1 MAQIQFPRAVSGMQT
16 SELNFH
22 AGRTPIDSYS
32 QDIALQSLISG
43 EQKGDSNFHSGKP
56 MARAGNFHS
65 GDLGDKSNLFAGT
78 SGNESN
84 FHAGKVKSRVGNFH
98 AGDFDE
104 NVESNFHV
112 GRTNFHAGSFHGENF
127 HAGANC
133 FYTGDLWSESNFHAG
148 NSKGGSNFHAGQYNF
163 HAGGATTDSNFHA
176 GNFYIP
182 KSLNTRD
189 LSLDLNFHVGNLRD
203 MLNFHA
209 GNFHAGGSKD
219 VDCNFH
225 RGQNFHTGNYH
236 AGTNF
241 HAGNF
246 HAGGSKDVDCNF
258 HRGQNFHT
266 GNYHAGTNFHAG
278 NFHAGGSKDVDCNF
292 HRGQNFHTG
301 NYHAGTNF
309 HTGNPFEIN
318 NTVDSAPLN
327 KASSK
332 SITATVSFYAATAD
346 GNPAYN
352 YVEKPATSSTYSN
365 VLTSSHQIPIED
377 IRGRH
382 QDFNLDQHAVLAL
395 TGLREHGRD
404 LFDSDEQV
412 VQTFYPDV
420 VDTLLTQV
428 PGAQHVVIFDHT
440 IRRQNGNRGPVL
452 RAHIDQTPASALA
465 RVRRHLSCS
474 GAEQL
479 LSGRVR
485 LVNYWRPINGSV
497 ETYPLAFADSQ
508 TVRDEDL
515 VSVEHRYPEWTGAT
529 FGVKYREDQKWF
541 YWGGMAA
548 DEGLLLQ
555 CFDSELGA
563 RLAHSAV
570 LDPDLVSDKVRESI
584 EVRALIFG

>member
-1 MAQIQFPRAVSGMQT
+1 MAQIQFPRAVSSAQT
-16 SELNFH
+16 PELKFH
-22 AGRTPIDSYS
+22 AGRLLIDSCS
-32 QDIALQSLISG
+32 EDIALQSLISG
-43 EQKGDSNFHSGKP
+43 EQKGDSNFHSGNP
-56 MARAGNFHS
+56 TAQAGNFHS
-65 GDLGDKSNLFAGT
+65 GDLGGISNLCI

-84 FHAGKVKSRVGNFH
+84 FHAGKVKSRARNFH
-98 AGDFDE
+98 AGDFADDD
-104 NVESNFHV
+104 ESNFHV
-112 GRTNFHAGSFHGENF
+112 GKTNFHAGSLHEENF
-127 HAGANC
+127 HAG
-133 FYTGDLWSESNFHAG
+133 
-148 NSKGGSNFHAGQYNF
+148 KYNF
-163 HAGGATTDSNFHA
+163 HAGDATTDSNFHA
-176 GNFYIP
+176 GNF
-182 KSLNTRD
+182 
-189 LSLDLNFHVGNLRD
+189 HVGNVRD

-209 GNFHAGGSKD
+209 GNFHAGGSKNSD
-219 VDCNFH
+219 SNFH

-236 AGTNF
+236 AG
-241 HAGNF
+241 A
-246 HAGGSKDVDCNF
+246 
-258 HRGQNFHT
+258 
-266 GNYHAGTNFHAG
+266 
-278 NFHAGGSKDVDCNF
+278 
-292 HRGQNFHTG
+292 

-309 HTGNPFEIN
+309 HTGSPSE
-318 NTVDSAPLN
+318 VDKNIYPTPLN
-327 KASSK
+327 KADSK

-346 GNPAYN
+346 GKPAYN

-365 VLTSSHQIPIED
+365 VLTSSHQVPIED

-382 QDFNLDQHAVLAL
+382 QDFNLDQNAVLAL

-404 LFDSDEQV
+404 LFNSDEQV
-412 VQTFYPDV
+412 VQMFYPDV
-420 VDTLLTQV
+420 VETLLNQV

-440 IRRQNGNRGPVL
+440 IRRQNGDRGPVL

-465 RVRRHLSCS
+465 RVRRHLSCP

-515 VSVEHRYPEWTGAT
+515 VSVEHRYPGWTGAT

-541 YWGGMAA
+541 YWGGMGG

-555 CFDSELGA
+555 CFDSEHAA

-570 LDPDLVSDKVRESI
+570 LDPDSVSDKVRESI